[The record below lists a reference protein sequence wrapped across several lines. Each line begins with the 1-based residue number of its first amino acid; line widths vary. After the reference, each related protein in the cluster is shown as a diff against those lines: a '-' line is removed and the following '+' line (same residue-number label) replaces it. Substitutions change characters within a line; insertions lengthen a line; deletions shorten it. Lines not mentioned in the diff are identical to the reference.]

1 MIVRTPLNR
10 RPLPG
15 QRSMPV
21 PDLIPGESVVG
32 RLDDAPVLSDA
43 RARLESRRW
52 LLTHDFSL
60 IWSSQILSQ
69 IADGVSKLALL
80 WFVYS
85 VTGSALKTTIIGL
98 LQTLPAIILGP
109 LIGVTVDRLPKKAVL
124 IGSDLARALL
134 IGLIPCVLSVERFTP
149 GMLYLLTLGY
159 GIASAMFVPALSASV
174 PSLVDR
180 SQFTAANALLQSTT
194 SIGIIAGPALS
205 GLGIAYAGSQE
216 VLCLNAVTYVASVLC
231 LLPIRFSH
239 SNGTAAAPESSP
251 GVISEV
257 LAGLHYAFLSHRAVL
272 MLIVLASLYTFGAG
286 AFTTL
291 FPVYGR
297 RLLNLGPIEVGY
309 LWSWLGVGLL
319 IASLGLVRFSDRD
332 IAARLQAV
340 TVSSLLGG
348 AALCG
353 LIWTEDFTA
362 ATLLVLVIGVGL
374 GAWTPIAWSLVQEL
388 CPAPLLGRVMAIYT
402 AVATA
407 TAMGGMT
414 FFGWVTEVF
423 DESVSVIG
431 IGMVLIVLAGA
442 SYWFKGNVAPLATR
456 RAD

>member
-1 MIVRTPLNR
+1 M
-10 RPLPG
+10 
-15 QRSMPV
+15 
-21 PDLIPGESVVG
+21 PGEHVIG
-32 RLDDAPVLSDA
+32 RLDDAPGLSPD
-43 RARLESRRW
+43 RARTERHRW
-52 LLTHDFSL
+52 LLTRDFGL

-85 VTGSALKTTIIGL
+85 VTGSAIKTTIIGL

-124 IGSDLARALL
+124 IGSDLARAVL
-134 IGLIPCVLSVERFTP
+134 IGLIPCILSVERFTP
-149 GMLYLLTLGY
+149 TMLYVLTLGY
-159 GIASAMFVPALSASV
+159 GIASALFVPALSASV

-180 SQFTAANALLQSTT
+180 SRFTAANALLQSTT
-194 SIGIIAGPALS
+194 SIGIIAGPAIS
-205 GLGIAYAGSQE
+205 GLGIAYAGSQD

-231 LLPIRFSH
+231 LLPIRFSG
-239 SNGTAAAPESSP
+239 STGASAASSSSP
-251 GVISEV
+251 GILADL
-257 LAGLHYAFLSHRAVL
+257 LAGLRYALVSHRAVL
-272 MLIVLASLYTFGAG
+272 VLILLASLYTFGAG

-319 IASLGLVRFSDRD
+319 IASLGLVRLSDRD
-332 IAARLQAV
+332 MATRLQAV

-353 LIWTEDFTA
+353 LVWAQNLSA
-362 ATLLVLVIGVGL
+362 ATLLVLVIGLGL
-374 GAWTPIAWSLVQEL
+374 GVWTPIAWSMVQEL
-388 CPAPLLGRVMAIYT
+388 CPASLLGRVMAIYT

-407 TAMGGMT
+407 TAMAGMT
-414 FFGWVTEVF
+414 FFGWVTEAF

-431 IGMVLIVLAGA
+431 IGMALTVLAGA
-442 SYWFKGNVAPLATR
+442 SYWFKSSLVRSDGGLVNGR
-456 RAD
+456 RS

>member
-1 MIVRTPLNR
+1 M
-10 RPLPG
+10 
-15 QRSMPV
+15 
-21 PDLIPGESVVG
+21 PGENVVG
-32 RLDDAPVLSDA
+32 RLDDASVLSAA
-43 RARLESRRW
+43 RVRPETRRW
-52 LLTHDFSL
+52 LLTRDFSL

-85 VTGSALKTTIIGL
+85 VTGSAIKTTIIGL
-98 LQTLPAIILGP
+98 LQTLPAIVLGP

-180 SQFTAANALLQSTT
+180 SRFTAANALLQSTT

-205 GLGIAYAGSQE
+205 GLGIAFAGSQE

-231 LLPIRFSH
+231 LLPIRFPGSASAPAGH
-239 SNGTAAAPESSP
+239 AAP
-251 GVISEV
+251 GVFADL
-257 LAGLHYAFLSHRAVL
+257 LAGLRYALVSRRAVL
-272 MLIVLASLYTFGAG
+272 VLILLASLYTFGAG

-297 RLLNLGPIEVGY
+297 RLLDLGPIEVGY

-319 IASLGLVRFSDRD
+319 IASLGLVRFSNRD
-332 IAARLQAV
+332 IATRLQAV

-348 AALCG
+348 AALWG
-353 LIWTEDFTA
+353 LVWAQDFAA
-362 ATLLVLVIGVGL
+362 ATLLVLVIGAGL

-407 TAMGGMT
+407 TAMAGMT
-414 FFGWVTEVF
+414 FFGWVTEAF
-423 DESVSVIG
+423 DESASVIG
-431 IGMVLIVLAGA
+431 IGMVLAVLAAA
-442 SYWFKGNVAPLATR
+442 SSWFKRNVAGLGAQS
-456 RAD
+456 AD

>member
-1 MIVRTPLNR
+1 M
-10 RPLPG
+10 
-15 QRSMPV
+15 
-21 PDLIPGESVVG
+21 PGENVVG
-32 RLDDAPVLSDA
+32 RLDDASVLSAA
-43 RARLESRRW
+43 RVRPESRRW
-52 LLTHDFSL
+52 LLTRDFSL

-85 VTGSALKTTIIGL
+85 VTGSAIKTTIIGL
-98 LQTLPAIILGP
+98 LQTLPAIVLGP

-180 SQFTAANALLQSTT
+180 SRFTAANALLQSTT

-205 GLGIAYAGSQE
+205 GLGIAFAGSQE

-231 LLPIRFSH
+231 LLPIRFPGSAGAPAGH
-239 SNGTAAAPESSP
+239 AAP
-251 GVISEV
+251 GVFADL
-257 LAGLHYAFLSHRAVL
+257 LAGLRYALVSHRAVL
-272 MLIVLASLYTFGAG
+272 VLILLASLYTFGAG

-297 RLLNLGPIEVGY
+297 RLLDLGPIEVGY

-319 IASLGLVRFSDRD
+319 IASLGLVRFSNRD

-348 AALCG
+348 TALCG
-353 LIWTEDFTA
+353 LVWAQDFAA

-407 TAMGGMT
+407 TAMAGMT
-414 FFGWVTEVF
+414 FFGWVTEAF
-423 DESVSVIG
+423 DESASVIG
-431 IGMVLIVLAGA
+431 IGMVLAVLAAA
-442 SYWFKGNVAPLATR
+442 SSWFKRNVAGLGAQPPA
-456 RAD
+456 

>member
-1 MIVRTPLNR
+1 M
-10 RPLPG
+10 
-15 QRSMPV
+15 
-21 PDLIPGESVVG
+21 PGENVVG
-32 RLDDAPVLSDA
+32 RLDDASVLSAA
-43 RARLESRRW
+43 RVRPETRRW
-52 LLTHDFSL
+52 LLTRDFSL

-85 VTGSALKTTIIGL
+85 VTGSAIKTTIIGL
-98 LQTLPAIILGP
+98 LQTLPAIVLGP

-180 SQFTAANALLQSTT
+180 SRFTAANALLQSTT

-205 GLGIAYAGSQE
+205 GLGIAFAGSQE

-231 LLPIRFSH
+231 LLPIRFPGSASAPAGH
-239 SNGTAAAPESSP
+239 AAP
-251 GVISEV
+251 GVFADL
-257 LAGLHYAFLSHRAVL
+257 LAGLRYALVSRRAVL
-272 MLIVLASLYTFGAG
+272 VLILLASLYTFGAG

-297 RLLNLGPIEVGY
+297 RLLDLGPIEVGY

-319 IASLGLVRFSDRD
+319 IASLGLVRFSNRD
-332 IAARLQAV
+332 IATRLQAV

-348 AALCG
+348 AALWG
-353 LIWTEDFTA
+353 LVWAQDFAA
-362 ATLLVLVIGVGL
+362 ATLLVLVIGAGL

-402 AVATA
+402 AGATA
-407 TAMGGMT
+407 TAMAGMT
-414 FFGWVTEVF
+414 FFGWVTEAF
-423 DESVSVIG
+423 DESASVIG
-431 IGMVLIVLAGA
+431 IGMVLAVLAAA
-442 SYWFKGNVAPLATR
+442 SSWFKRNVAGLGAQS
-456 RAD
+456 AD

>member
-1 MIVRTPLNR
+1 M
-10 RPLPG
+10 
-15 QRSMPV
+15 
-21 PDLIPGESVVG
+21 PGENVVG
-32 RLDDAPVLSDA
+32 RLDDASVLSAA
-43 RARLESRRW
+43 RVRPESRRW
-52 LLTHDFSL
+52 LLTRDFSL

-85 VTGSALKTTIIGL
+85 VTGSALKTTVIGL
-98 LQTLPAIILGP
+98 LQTLPAILLGP

-134 IGLIPCVLSVERFTP
+134 IGLIPCGLSVERFTP

-180 SQFTAANALLQSTT
+180 SRFTAANALLQSTT

-205 GLGIAYAGSQE
+205 GLGIALAGSQE

-231 LLPIRFSH
+231 LLPIRFPGSAGAQAGH
-239 SNGTAAAPESSP
+239 AAP
-251 GVISEV
+251 GIFADL
-257 LAGLHYAFLSHRAVL
+257 LAGLRYALVSRRAVL
-272 MLIVLASLYTFGAG
+272 ALILLASLYTFGAG

-297 RLLNLGPIEVGY
+297 RLLDLGPIEVGY

-319 IASLGLVRFSDRD
+319 IASLGLVRFSNRD

-348 AALCG
+348 AALWG
-353 LIWTEDFTA
+353 LVWAQDFAA
-362 ATLLVLVIGVGL
+362 ATLLVLVIGAGL

-407 TAMGGMT
+407 TAMAGMT
-414 FFGWVTEVF
+414 FFGWVTEAF

-431 IGMVLIVLAGA
+431 IGMVLAVLAGA
-442 SYWFKGNVAPLATR
+442 SSWFKRNVAGLGAQS
-456 RAD
+456 AN

>member
-1 MIVRTPLNR
+1 M
-10 RPLPG
+10 
-15 QRSMPV
+15 
-21 PDLIPGESVVG
+21 PGENVVG
-32 RLDDAPVLSDA
+32 RLDDASVLSAA
-43 RARLESRRW
+43 RVRPETRRW
-52 LLTHDFSL
+52 LLTRDFSL

-85 VTGSALKTTIIGL
+85 VTGSAIKTTIIGL
-98 LQTLPAIILGP
+98 LQTLPAIVLGP

-180 SQFTAANALLQSTT
+180 SRFTAANALLQSTT

-205 GLGIAYAGSQE
+205 GLGIAFAGSQE

-231 LLPIRFSH
+231 LLPIRFPGSAGAPAGH
-239 SNGTAAAPESSP
+239 AAP
-251 GVISEV
+251 GVFADL
-257 LAGLHYAFLSHRAVL
+257 LAGLRYALVSRRAVL
-272 MLIVLASLYTFGAG
+272 VLILLASLYTFGAG

-297 RLLNLGPIEVGY
+297 RLLDLGPIEVGY

-319 IASLGLVRFSDRD
+319 IASLGLVRFSNRD
-332 IAARLQAV
+332 IATRLQAV

-348 AALCG
+348 AALWG
-353 LIWTEDFTA
+353 LVWAQDFAA
-362 ATLLVLVIGVGL
+362 ATLLVLVIGAGL

-402 AVATA
+402 AGATA
-407 TAMGGMT
+407 TAMAGMT
-414 FFGWVTEVF
+414 FFGWVTEAF
-423 DESVSVIG
+423 DESASVIG
-431 IGMVLIVLAGA
+431 IGMVLAVLAAA
-442 SYWFKGNVAPLATR
+442 SSWFKRNVAGLGAQA
-456 RAD
+456 AD

>member
-1 MIVRTPLNR
+1 M
-10 RPLPG
+10 
-15 QRSMPV
+15 
-21 PDLIPGESVVG
+21 PGENVVY
-32 RLDDAPVLSDA
+32 RLNDASVLSTA
-43 RARLESRRW
+43 RVRPESRRW
-52 LLTHDFSL
+52 LLTRDFGL

-124 IGSDLARALL
+124 IGSDLARAVL

-159 GIASAMFVPALSASV
+159 GIASATFVPALSASV

-194 SIGIIAGPALS
+194 SIGMIAGPALS

-216 VLCLNAVTYVASVLC
+216 VLCINAVTYVASVLC
-231 LLPIRFSH
+231 LLPIRFSN
-239 SNGTAAAPESSP
+239 STGAAAVRESAP
-251 GVISEV
+251 GVLSEL
-257 LAGLHYAFLSHRAVL
+257 LAGLRYAFLSHRAVL
-272 MLIVLASLYTFGAG
+272 VLILLASLYTFGAG

-297 RLLNLGPIEVGY
+297 RLLDLGPIEVGY

-319 IASLGLVRFSDRD
+319 IASLGLIRLSDQD
-332 IAARLQAV
+332 IATRLQAV
-340 TVSSLLGG
+340 TVSSALGG
-348 AALCG
+348 AALWG
-353 LIWTEDFTA
+353 LIWAHDFAA
-362 ATLLVLVIGVGL
+362 ATTLVIVIGVGL
-374 GAWTPIAWSLVQEL
+374 GAWTPIAWSMVQEL
-388 CPAPLLGRVMAIYT
+388 CPASLLGRVMAIYT

-414 FFGWVTEVF
+414 FFGWVTEAF

-431 IGMVLIVLAGA
+431 IGIVLALQAGT
-442 SYWFKGNVAPLATR
+442 SYWFKRNVARLAAR
-456 RAD
+456 PAN

>member
-1 MIVRTPLNR
+1 M
-10 RPLPG
+10 
-15 QRSMPV
+15 
-21 PDLIPGESVVG
+21 PGENVVC
-32 RLDDAPVLSDA
+32 RLDDASVLSAA
-43 RARLESRRW
+43 RARPESRRW
-52 LLTHDFSL
+52 LWTRDFGL

-231 LLPIRFSH
+231 LLPIRFSG
-239 SNGTAAAPESSP
+239 STGVAAVPESSP
-251 GVISEV
+251 GVLSE
-257 LAGLHYAFLSHRAVL
+257 LLTGLRYSFLSHRAVL
-272 MLIVLASLYTFGAG
+272 VLILLASLYTFGAG

-297 RLLNLGPIEVGY
+297 RLLDLGPIEVGY

-319 IASLGLVRFSDRD
+319 IASLGLIRLSDQD
-332 IAARLQAV
+332 IATRLQAV
-340 TVSSLLGG
+340 TVSSTLGG
-348 AALCG
+348 AALWG
-353 LIWTEDFTA
+353 LIWAQDFAA
-362 ATLLVLVIGVGL
+362 ATLLVIVIGAGL
-374 GAWTPIAWSLVQEL
+374 GTWTPIAWSMVQEL

-423 DESVSVIG
+423 DESVSVVG
-431 IGMVLIVLAGA
+431 IGLVLAVQGGA
-442 SYWFKGNVAPLATR
+442 SYWFKRNVGRLGARPAN
-456 RAD
+456 

>member
-1 MIVRTPLNR
+1 M
-10 RPLPG
+10 
-15 QRSMPV
+15 
-21 PDLIPGESVVG
+21 PGENVVG
-32 RLDDAPVLSDA
+32 RLDDASVLSAA
-43 RARLESRRW
+43 RVRPETRRW
-52 LLTHDFSL
+52 LLTRDFSL

-85 VTGSALKTTIIGL
+85 VTGSAIKTTIIGL
-98 LQTLPAIILGP
+98 LQTLPAIVLGP

-180 SQFTAANALLQSTT
+180 SRFTAANALLQSTT

-205 GLGIAYAGSQE
+205 GLGIAFAGSQE

-231 LLPIRFSH
+231 LLPIRFPGSAGAPAGH
-239 SNGTAAAPESSP
+239 AAP
-251 GVISEV
+251 GVFADL
-257 LAGLHYAFLSHRAVL
+257 LAGLRYALVSRRAVL
-272 MLIVLASLYTFGAG
+272 VLILLASLYTFGAG

-297 RLLNLGPIEVGY
+297 RLLDLGPIEVGY

-319 IASLGLVRFSDRD
+319 IASLGLVRFSNRD
-332 IAARLQAV
+332 IATRLQAV
-340 TVSSLLGG
+340 TVSSLLSG
-348 AALCG
+348 AALWG
-353 LIWTEDFTA
+353 LVWAQDFAA
-362 ATLLVLVIGVGL
+362 ATLLVLVIGAGL

-407 TAMGGMT
+407 TAMAGMT
-414 FFGWVTEVF
+414 FFGWVTEAF
-423 DESVSVIG
+423 DESASVIG
-431 IGMVLIVLAGA
+431 IGMVLAVLAAA
-442 SYWFKGNVAPLATR
+442 SSWFKRNVAGLGAQA
-456 RAD
+456 AD

>member
-1 MIVRTPLNR
+1 M
-10 RPLPG
+10 
-15 QRSMPV
+15 
-21 PDLIPGESVVG
+21 PGENVVG
-32 RLDDAPVLSDA
+32 RLDDASVLSAA
-43 RARLESRRW
+43 RVRPETRRW
-52 LLTHDFSL
+52 LLTRDFSL

-85 VTGSALKTTIIGL
+85 VTGSAIKTTIIGL
-98 LQTLPAIILGP
+98 LQTLPAIVLGP

-180 SQFTAANALLQSTT
+180 SRFTAANALLQSTT

-205 GLGIAYAGSQE
+205 GLGIAFAGSQE

-231 LLPIRFSH
+231 LLPIRFPGSAGAPAGH
-239 SNGTAAAPESSP
+239 AAP
-251 GVISEV
+251 GVFADL
-257 LAGLHYAFLSHRAVL
+257 LAGLRYALVSRRAVL
-272 MLIVLASLYTFGAG
+272 VLILLASLYTFGAG

-297 RLLNLGPIEVGY
+297 RLLDLGPIEVGY

-319 IASLGLVRFSDRD
+319 IASLGLVRFSNRD
-332 IAARLQAV
+332 IATRLQAV

-348 AALCG
+348 AALWG
-353 LIWTEDFTA
+353 LVWAQDFAA
-362 ATLLVLVIGVGL
+362 ATLLVLVIGAGL

-407 TAMGGMT
+407 TAMAGMT
-414 FFGWVTEVF
+414 FFGWVTEAF
-423 DESVSVIG
+423 DESASVIG
-431 IGMVLIVLAGA
+431 IGMVLAVLAAA
-442 SYWFKGNVAPLATR
+442 SSWFKRNVAGLGAQS
-456 RAD
+456 AD

>member
-1 MIVRTPLNR
+1 M
-10 RPLPG
+10 
-15 QRSMPV
+15 
-21 PDLIPGESVVG
+21 PGENVVG
-32 RLDDAPVLSDA
+32 RLDDASVLSAA
-43 RARLESRRW
+43 RVRPETRRW
-52 LLTHDFSL
+52 LLTRDFSL

-85 VTGSALKTTIIGL
+85 VTGSAIKTTIIGL
-98 LQTLPAIILGP
+98 LQTLPAIVLGP

-180 SQFTAANALLQSTT
+180 SRFTAANALLQSTT

-205 GLGIAYAGSQE
+205 GLGIAFAGSQE

-231 LLPIRFSH
+231 LLPIRFPGSAGAPAGH
-239 SNGTAAAPESSP
+239 AAP
-251 GVISEV
+251 GVFADL
-257 LAGLHYAFLSHRAVL
+257 LAGLRYALVSRRAVL
-272 MLIVLASLYTFGAG
+272 VLILLASLYTFGAG

-297 RLLNLGPIEVGY
+297 RLLDLGPIEVGY

-319 IASLGLVRFSDRD
+319 IASLGLVRFSNRD
-332 IAARLQAV
+332 IATRLQAV

-348 AALCG
+348 AALWG
-353 LIWTEDFTA
+353 LVWAQDFAA
-362 ATLLVLVIGVGL
+362 ATLLVLVIGAGL

-407 TAMGGMT
+407 TAMAGMT
-414 FFGWVTEVF
+414 FFGWVTEAF
-423 DESVSVIG
+423 DESASVIG
-431 IGMVLIVLAGA
+431 IGMVLAVLAAA
-442 SYWFKGNVAPLATR
+442 SSWFKRNVAGLGAQA
-456 RAD
+456 AD

>member
-1 MIVRTPLNR
+1 M
-10 RPLPG
+10 
-15 QRSMPV
+15 
-21 PDLIPGESVVG
+21 PGENVVG
-32 RLDDAPVLSDA
+32 RLDDASVLSAA
-43 RARLESRRW
+43 RVRPETRRW
-52 LLTHDFSL
+52 LLTRDFSL

-85 VTGSALKTTIIGL
+85 VTGSAIKTTIIGL
-98 LQTLPAIILGP
+98 LQTLPAIVLGP

-180 SQFTAANALLQSTT
+180 SRFTAANALLQSTT

-205 GLGIAYAGSQE
+205 GLGIAFAGSQE

-231 LLPIRFSH
+231 LLPIRFPGSASAPAGH
-239 SNGTAAAPESSP
+239 AAP
-251 GVISEV
+251 GVFADL
-257 LAGLHYAFLSHRAVL
+257 LAGLRYALVSRRAVL
-272 MLIVLASLYTFGAG
+272 VLILLASLYTFGAG

-297 RLLNLGPIEVGY
+297 RLLDLGPIEVGY

-319 IASLGLVRFSDRD
+319 IASLGLVRFSNRD
-332 IAARLQAV
+332 IATRLQAV

-348 AALCG
+348 AALWG
-353 LIWTEDFTA
+353 LVWAQDFAA
-362 ATLLVLVIGVGL
+362 ATLLVLVIGAGL

-407 TAMGGMT
+407 TAMAGMT
-414 FFGWVTEVF
+414 FFGWVTEAF
-423 DESVSVIG
+423 DESASVIG
-431 IGMVLIVLAGA
+431 IGMVLAVLAAA
-442 SYWFKGNVAPLATR
+442 SSWFKRNVAGLGAQA
-456 RAD
+456 AD